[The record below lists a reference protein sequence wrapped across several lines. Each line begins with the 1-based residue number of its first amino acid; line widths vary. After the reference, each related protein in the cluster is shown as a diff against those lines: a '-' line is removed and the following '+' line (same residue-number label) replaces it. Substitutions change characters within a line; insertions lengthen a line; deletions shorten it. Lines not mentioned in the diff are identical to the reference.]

1 MRGIER
7 ELELED
13 ERVWVDE
20 LGERRK
26 VELLKQEL
34 RGEVGVG
41 AKKDGSARML

>member
-7 ELELED
+7 EPED
-13 ERVWVDE
+13 ERVWLDE